1 MARLENEKINYLL
14 VDTRKNYDVDE
25 KYDNKNLNNYSH

>member
-14 VDTRKNYDVDE
+14 VDKRKNYDVDE
-25 KYDNKNLNNYSH
+25 KYNKNLNNYSH